1 MIQNL
6 RKFYA
11 AHKTQTEKIS
21 KSFSKLG
28 KRKENSK
35 KNPENKERDKFCNER
50 MDSKFWTLK
59 EKEFAHRHKVT
70 SWLCGL

>member
-35 KNPENKERDKFCNER
+35 KTQKIKREISFATNEWIQ
-50 MDSKFWTLK
+50 SFG
-59 EKEFAHRHKVT
+59 H
-70 SWLCGL
+70 